1 MTRWEYKSITGILDS
16 SEALG
21 GLVKGWNLKPDSKA
35 EIETLGDGGWELV
48 GLTDVGIMG
57 ANKNVLLMF
66 KRPRE

>member
-1 MTRWEYKSITGILDS
+1 MTRWEYKSIVGVLDS
-16 SEALG
+16 CEALG
-21 GLVKGWNLKPDSKA
+21 GLTKGWNLKTDSRA
-35 EIETLGDGGWELV
+35 EIETLGDEGWELV